1 MLNTIN
7 TTSTPL
13 SQTYSGVTSTESVDS
28 DAASTATEQAAAASN
43 DDDISLSTR
52 AQKFSAIDNEFFR
65 GDSLTS
71 ADIKTLVVRLHEY
84 GLITSTEY
92 SMLKGED
99 DTASETDADA
109 VSEMMTQ
116 TLISYI
122 DDLEQSLSVRD
133 ETDTFG
139 SVGID
144 ELQSALGSAR
154 TIINDVASA
163 KTKSDF
169 KQTVNENNKT
179 LMDVVASPEFSTMST
194 DEQAT
199 LNEIVKTLT
208 VIDKLSLD
216 QITNSSVSKYV
227 AISKL

>member
-1 MLNTIN
+1 MINTVN

-13 SQTYSGVTSTESVDS
+13 SQNYSGVTSTESVDS
-28 DAASTATEQAAAASN
+28 ESAPTTTEQVASTSSDE
-43 DDDISLSTR
+43 DLSLSTR
-52 AQKFSAIDNEFFR
+52 AQKFSAIDNEFFS
-65 GDSLTS
+65 GGHLTS
-71 ADIKTLVVRLHEY
+71 EDIKTLVVRLHEY
-84 GLITSTEY
+84 GLITNTEY
-92 SMLKGED
+92 STLKGEESTSND
-99 DTASETDADA
+99 SED
-109 VSEMMTQ
+109 VSEKLTQ

-122 DDLEQSLSVRD
+122 DEVEQSLSVRD

-144 ELQSALGSAR
+144 EFQSALSSAR
-154 TIINDVASA
+154 TIISDVATA

-179 LMDVVASPEFSTMST
+179 LMEVTGSQEFSTLST
-194 DEQAT
+194 EEQAV
-199 LNEIVKTLT
+199 LNEVVQTLT

>member
-1 MLNTIN
+1 MLSTIN

-13 SQTYSGVTSTESVDS
+13 SQNYTGATSTESVDS
-28 DAASTATEQAAAASN
+28 DAASTTTGQAASVSN
-43 DDDISLSTR
+43 DDDLSLSTR
-52 AQKFSAIDNEFFR
+52 AQKFNAIDKEFFS
-65 GDSLTS
+65 GDSITS
-71 ADIKTLVVRLHEY
+71 EDIKTLVVRLHEY
-84 GLITSTEY
+84 GLITNTEY
-92 SMLKGED
+92 STLKGED
-99 DTASETDADA
+99 DTSNDTED
-109 VSEMMTQ
+109 VSEELTQ

-122 DDLEQSLSVRD
+122 DELEQSINVRD

-144 ELQSALGSAR
+144 ELQSALSSAR
-154 TIINDVASA
+154 TIIDDVTSA

-169 KQTVNENNKT
+169 KQTVSENNKT
-179 LMDVVASPEFSTMST
+179 LMEVAASQEFSTMST
-194 DEQAT
+194 EEQAI
-199 LNEIVKTLT
+199 LNEVVQTLT